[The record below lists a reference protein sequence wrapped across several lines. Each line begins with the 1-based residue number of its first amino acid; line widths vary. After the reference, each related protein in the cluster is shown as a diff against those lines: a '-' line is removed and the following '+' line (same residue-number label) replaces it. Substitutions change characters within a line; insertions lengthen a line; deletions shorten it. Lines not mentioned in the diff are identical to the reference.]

1 MTITL
6 YTTDYCGYC
15 RAAKRLLAERGLA
28 FTEIDVTNNAA
39 ERAAVSA
46 RADGW
51 RTVPMVFIDERFI
64 GGYQELL
71 ALDQAGQLLPGRG

>member
-28 FTEIDVTNNAA
+28 FTEIDLTNNAA
-39 ERAAVSA
+39 ARAAVAA
-46 RADGW
+46 RAGGW
-51 RTVPMVFIDERFI
+51 RTVPMLFIDERFI

-71 ALDQAGQLLPGRG
+71 ALDQAGQLSP